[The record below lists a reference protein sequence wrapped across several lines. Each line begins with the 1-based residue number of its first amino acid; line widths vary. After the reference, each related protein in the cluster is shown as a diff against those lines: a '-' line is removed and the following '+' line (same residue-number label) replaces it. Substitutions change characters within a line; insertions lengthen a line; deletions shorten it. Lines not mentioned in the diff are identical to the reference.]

1 MFQITQGARPGL
13 QDLEGYQS
21 MCHTNPVWRD
31 LKTRVWNIFRYQDVA
46 IILADYQ
53 TFSSDLSQILPSI
66 SWCL

>member
-31 LKTRVWNIFRYQDVA
+31 LKTGVWNVFRYQDEAV
-46 IILADYQ
+46 ILADY
-53 TFSSDLSQILPSI
+53 
-66 SWCL
+66 